1 MKPQARQEDVGDGS
15 GVNPTEQSGVPRPH
29 WHNPHRYRVGDHRS
43 VIAAS
48 DQGPGWTGPSS
59 VRGVVRTVHCLHYTV
74 MATMSVTR
82 EQLGAMSDAADV
94 KMRDVPDELVVSAV
108 AGDREAIERVLIAIQ
123 PLVVR
128 YCRARLGR
136 LYCSSVASVDDIAQ
150 EVCMAVLQALP
161 GYRLR
166 GRPFMA
172 FVYGIAGHK
181 VIDAHRAA
189 GRHRAEPV
197 AEVPDVMDVRDG
209 PEQRALRA
217 ELSGRLAGL
226 LAQLT
231 DVQRKSWCSGSS

>member
-1 MKPQARQEDVGDGS
+1 MVC
-15 GVNPTEQSGVPRPH
+15 N
-29 WHNPHRYRVGDHRS
+29 
-43 VIAAS
+43 
-48 DQGPGWTGPSS
+48 TGP
-59 VRGVVRTVHCLHYTV
+59 
-74 MATMSVTR
+74 
-82 EQLGAMSDAADV
+82 LGAMSDTADV
-94 KMRDVPDELVVSAV
+94 QMRDVPDELVVSAV
-108 AGDREAIERVLIAIQ
+108 AGDREAIERVLITIQ

-136 LYCSSVASVDDIAQ
+136 MYRSSVAEVDDIAQ

-161 GYRLR
+161 GYRLQ

-189 GRHRAEPV
+189 GRHRSEPV
-197 AEVPDVMDVRDG
+197 AEVPDGIEVRDG

-217 ELSGRLAGL
+217 ELSGCLGRL

-231 DVQRKSWCSGSS
+231 DVQREILVLRVVVGLSAQETADALGSTPVAVRVAQHRALARLRTSLKGEMV